1 MRSSTL
7 YLNTGQLAQWATWA
21 AQPKDQVAAEL
32 HIAGVVVVVV
42 AAAAAAARQSTAV
55 FLLALIKN
63 R

>member
-32 HIAGVVVVVV
+32 HIAGVVVVA

>member
-32 HIAGVVVVVV
+32 HIAGVVVV

>member
-32 HIAGVVVVVV
+32 HIAGVVV
-42 AAAAAAARQSTAV
+42 AAAAARQGTAV

>member
-32 HIAGVVVVVV
+32 HIAGVVVV
-42 AAAAAAARQSTAV
+42 AAAAAAARHCTAV

>member
-32 HIAGVVVVVV
+32 HIAGVVVA

>member
-32 HIAGVVVVVV
+32 HIAGVVVV
-42 AAAAAAARQSTAV
+42 AAAAAARQSTAV

>member
-32 HIAGVVVVVV
+32 HIAGVVVV
-42 AAAAAAARQSTAV
+42 AAAAGAARQSTAV

>member
-32 HIAGVVVVVV
+32 HIAGVVVV
-42 AAAAAAARQSTAV
+42 AAAAARQSTAV

>member
-32 HIAGVVVVVV
+32 HIAGVVA